1 MLETAPSILS
11 VHDAQTHILDRIR
24 PLPAERVP
32 LSRALGR
39 VVCEPV
45 RARVDVPPWDNSAM
59 DGYAVRAGDVRDGEP
74 LPVALDVPAGSP
86 ADRVLPHGAV
96 ARIMTGAPLPAG
108 ADAVVPVESTVGP
121 EGSGAFAGV
130 GQSVRLATPV
140 TPGDHVRRRGED
152 VRRGTVALPAGTVC
166 GPPEIAMAATVGRS
180 ALTVR
185 RRPRV
190 AIVSTG
196 DELVD
201 VEEAGAPNRIVNG
214 NAHGLAAAV
223 EEAGGIPVV
232 APIVPDDPDAVRGA
246 IRAALECDAT
256 VTIGG
261 VSVGERDYVRDA
273 LEDEGVTIGFWK
285 VAIKP
290 GGPVA
295 FGTTSSGKP
304 VFGLP
309 GNPVSALVT
318 FEVFARPALLRMA
331 GRRRCFRGSIEARL
345 AGPVEG
351 RPGKAHWVRGRLQ
364 RGADGWTV
372 ASTGPQGSG
381 ILSSLVAG
389 DALIVIPPDAGE
401 LEAGAAVE
409 VVPLDGFL
417 GERR

>member
-1 MLETAPSILS
+1 
-11 VHDAQTHILDRIR
+11 
-24 PLPAERVP
+24 
-32 LSRALGR
+32 
-39 VVCEPV
+39 
-45 RARVDVPPWDNSAM
+45 M
-59 DGYAVRAGDVRDGEP
+59 DGYAVRAGEVREGKA
-74 LPVALDVPAGSP
+74 LPVAIDVPAGSP
-86 ADRVLPHGAV
+86 ADRALPAGAA

-108 ADAVVPVESTVGP
+108 ADAVVPVESTAGP
-121 EGSGAFAGV
+121 EGHGTFAEV
-130 GQSVRLATPV
+130 GQTVRFDAPV
-140 TPGDHVRRRGED
+140 TAGDHVRRRGED
-152 VRRGTVALPAGTVC
+152 VRSGSVALPAGTVC
-166 GPPEIAMAATVGRS
+166 GPSEIAMAATVGRS

-223 EEAGGIPVV
+223 EEAGGSPVV
-232 APIVPDDPDAVRGA
+232 APIAADDPDAIREA

-273 LEDEGVTIGFWK
+273 LEDEGVTIEFWR

-290 GGPVA
+290 GGPTA

-318 FEVFARPALLRMA
+318 FEVFVRPALLRMA
-331 GRRRCFRGSIEARL
+331 GRRRCLRRSIEARL

-351 RPGKAHWVRGRLQ
+351 RPGKAHWIRGRLD
-364 RGADGWTV
+364 RVEGGWTV

-381 ILSSLVAG
+381 ILSSLVSG
-389 DALIVIPPDAGE
+389 DALIVIPPGAGA

-417 GERR
+417 GEHP